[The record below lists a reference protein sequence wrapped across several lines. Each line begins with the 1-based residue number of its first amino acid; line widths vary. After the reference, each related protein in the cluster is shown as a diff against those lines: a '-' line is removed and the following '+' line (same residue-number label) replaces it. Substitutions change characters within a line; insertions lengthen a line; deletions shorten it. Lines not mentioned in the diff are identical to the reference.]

1 METSVSELEISEVPL
16 RDDTP
21 LSSREMYRL
30 SQRIVVDW
38 ERLAGLMNI
47 TRAERDEIRYS
58 LLYSDS
64 RSRAEKVLSIFNR
77 REDFSREKTGCL
89 FRRNS
94 TVRVGGTSYNR
105 EVEKIVPSQKLL
117 DNLQFAL

>member
-1 METSVSELEISEVPL
+1 MSQLEISEV
-16 RDDTP
+16 RDNTP

-38 ERLAGLMNI
+38 ERLAGLMDI

-58 LLYSDS
+58 LLYYDS

-77 REDFSREKTGCL
+77 REDFSREKLAGCL
-89 FRRNS
+89 EEIQQLEFVEPVTTGEWRR
-94 TVRVGGTSYNR
+94 
-105 EVEKIVPSQKLL
+105 
-117 DNLQFAL
+117 